1 MPREE
6 EIVATAKEIY
16 RLVREVAKLPAD
28 WQKQSESMKRWY
40 MMLARRAEG
49 LEGKLQ

>member
-1 MPREE
+1 MREE
-6 EIVATAKEIY
+6 ELVATAKEIY
-16 RLVREVAKLPAD
+16 RMIRELARLPVD
-28 WQKQSESMKRWY
+28 WNKQPESMKRWY